1 MGLPVCLSTATL
13 AAPVTVP
20 GTGLVSVYTG
30 GPVGLPVY
38 SLSPTQGEIDPVM
51 TFDTSSYADAVGSD
65 GTLTLNVA
73 QLHTPTTELFTS
85 LSVYALTSAYSVSS
99 PVFATISPNVNPG
112 NATLIETVAIDTTGT
127 GAVTFA
133 IPEATIESWADSP
146 STNYGVVIVQSAAY
160 TPIGADHSDI
170 QFVATGDGAPSL
182 TFDAP
187 EPASITLLGV
197 AVVGLLARRRARSA

>member
-1 MGLPVCLSTATL
+1 MTIWRSKPAAFALLGLPVCLSTATL

-112 NATLIETVAIDTTGT
+112 NATLIETVAIDT
-127 GAVTFA
+127 
-133 IPEATIESWADSP
+133 IESWADSP